1 MTNTRDGF
9 DTKRRVVKERVK
21 NLIPTFK
28 YSEGSE
34 TLWSF
39 SSKNIVW
46 CIVRGHTHDVHES
59 HGVPGTL
66 KQKSGCLC
74 QEVTSGSGLELPEGQ
89 WSKTCDQIHTNM
101 VHDHNTEQ
109 GLTTSVSSDLNL
121 NKKKP
126 VRRAEADSRQQR
138 TVEDPERLW
147 IEQRS
152 EVPCSVL
159 SDLIRRRHGAFKL
172 AGCTKYSIQEW
183 HLFPD
188 IFLRLS

>member
-28 YSEGSE
+28 YGEGSE

-89 WSKTCDQIHTNM
+89 
-101 VHDHNTEQ
+101 
-109 GLTTSVSSDLNL
+109 
-121 NKKKP
+121 
-126 VRRAEADSRQQR
+126 
-138 TVEDPERLW
+138 
-147 IEQRS
+147 
-152 EVPCSVL
+152 
-159 SDLIRRRHGAFKL
+159 
-172 AGCTKYSIQEW
+172 
-183 HLFPD
+183 
-188 IFLRLS
+188 

>member
-1 MTNTRDGF
+1 MLEICRWRQHFGVTRSPNLQLDLLANKLSGRSAREAHKNVSGHFDWNRVLWVDETKKKNRAFMTNTRDGF

-89 WSKTCDQIHTNM
+89 
-101 VHDHNTEQ
+101 
-109 GLTTSVSSDLNL
+109 
-121 NKKKP
+121 
-126 VRRAEADSRQQR
+126 
-138 TVEDPERLW
+138 
-147 IEQRS
+147 
-152 EVPCSVL
+152 
-159 SDLIRRRHGAFKL
+159 
-172 AGCTKYSIQEW
+172 
-183 HLFPD
+183 
-188 IFLRLS
+188 